1 MALFKSLRG
10 KRENLPSTKTDG
22 YAYFCTDDG
31 TFWIDY
37 KDENNV
43 LQRKQINAKDA
54 ETLMGAS
61 ISTILNSSDVEIPTS
76 KAVLDALVGKV
87 PNDGTT
93 GQILKKTET
102 GTEWADAPTI
112 PANYVKYQ
120 SLTST
125 ENTTSVNATTLD
137 GHGSSYYATANSVST
152 LGDRVTT
159 NEINISSLQESIAN
173 INVVP
178 TNHSE
183 TVLTSQDLNNY
194 NTLSAIGWY
203 YADGNNTVT
212 NKPSGVDAFGLE
224 VGRSATGWFYQIL
237 KSSSQNTNKIYIRNY
252 NSSTT
257 TWSSWS
263 RLVLDSELPPTP
275 KTYSGTLLSTG
286 WTTNG
291 SYKTQTI
298 TISGLRVSYSSQP
311 IIDAQLS
318 GTDADGD
325 TAVLEAW
332 SAVNY
337 TNTATNSLTAMCI
350 GDAPEVNIPI
360 LINVM
365 E

>member
-1 MALFKSLRG
+1 MNFL
-10 KRENLPSTKTDG
+10 
-22 YAYFCTDDG
+22 
-31 TFWIDY
+31 
-37 KDENNV
+37 DENG
-43 LQRKQINAKDA
+43 LRRLWTQI
-54 ETLMGAS
+54 
-61 ISTILNSSDVEIPTS
+61 ISKLNS
-76 KAVLDALVGKV
+76 KV
-87 PNDGTT
+87 PDGGTT
-93 GQILKKTET
+93 GQVLKKTET

-159 NEINISSLQESIAN
+159 NETNISSLQESIAN

-237 KSSSQNTNKIYIRNY
+237 KSSNQNTNKIYIRNY

-298 TISGLRVSYSSQP
+298 TISGLRVSYNSQP